1 MNELKILGVD
11 ANVYFKNIE
20 FYIKNPRKTLFKT
33 HESISLFHKHEYV
46 NVKKEQGKI
55 FMEKRFH
62 DFHKAVK
69 VIVSSREE
77 AETICDGKFTLSVR
91 KSAFNLSEDSFKPM
105 FDNYVIIMPWNGNLF
120 HIVGYWIRKQV
131 DGDYYVSTFYVQNN
145 ILCFSPID
153 WLIRKSSLN
162 KEPFFLKDAHRKCLQ
177 VIKQSL
183 INHNKSID
191 KKYHYDIEEMM
202 SFYGKYASPNLNFIL
217 KQATRTDYEI
227 TFRRMLNRLHYNQ
240 CTIIPHNIVGIVKN
254 MNDLYE
260 REEVKYFDYREEAVK
275 RNDTNTAFYNYRI
288 INLNKKNLTS
298 TRYERS
304 VNTNKWHRVRGFYR
318 QYKSGK
324 RAWINSHFRGDF
336 NKGFIDKDYVT

>member
-20 FYIKNPRKTLFKT
+20 FYIKNPRKTFFKLNA
-33 HESISLFHKHEYV
+33 SVGLFHKHEYV
-46 NVKKEQGKI
+46 NIKKNQGKT
-55 FMEKRFH
+55 FLDKRFY

-69 VIVSSREE
+69 VIVSSKEE
-77 AETICDGKFTLSVR
+77 ASAIYDRSFDLSVR
-91 KSAFNLSEDSFKPM
+91 KSAFNLSKDSFKPM

-120 HIVGYWIRKQV
+120 HIVGYWIRKQI
-131 DGDYYVSTFYVQNN
+131 DGDYYVSSFFVQNN
-145 ILCFSPID
+145 TLSFSPID

-162 KEPFFLKDAHRKCLQ
+162 KQPFFLGDAHRKSLK

-183 INHNKSID
+183 INHNKSIET
-191 KKYHYDIEEMM
+191 KYQFNIEEMM
-202 SFYGKYASPNLNFIL
+202 SFYGQYVSPNLNFLL

-227 TFRRMLNRLHYNQ
+227 TFRRMLSRLAYNQ
-240 CTIIPHNIVGIVKN
+240 CTLIPYYVVGIVKN

-260 REEVKYFDYREEAVK
+260 RDEVKYFDYREEAVK
-275 RNDTNTAFYNYRI
+275 RNETDSSFYNYRI
-288 INLNKKNLTS
+288 INLNKQNLTS

-324 RAWINSHFRGDF
+324 RAWIHSHFRGDF